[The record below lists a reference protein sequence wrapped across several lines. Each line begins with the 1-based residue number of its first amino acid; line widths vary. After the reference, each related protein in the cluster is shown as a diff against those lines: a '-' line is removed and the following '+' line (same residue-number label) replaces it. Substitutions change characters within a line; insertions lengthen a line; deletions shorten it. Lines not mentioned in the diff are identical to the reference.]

1 METNSQYAI
10 ILEDVW
16 KVYKVGKTSYPALQ
30 GLTLK
35 VERGEMLSV
44 MGPSGSGKSTLLHI
58 AGTLDRPTSGRVIIE
73 GIDISGLG
81 DAELSEVRNKH
92 IGFVFQSFNLI
103 NRLSALENVALPLAV
118 RGVSYEERVEAALNA
133 LKLVGLDGAAGK
145 RPTELSGGEQ
155 QRVAIARAL
164 VGNPRILLA
173 DEPTG
178 NLDSKNTE
186 IIVGLLREIN
196 ERLGTTVVIVT
207 HNPEVAEKCDRLVRL
222 RDGRVESEVV
232 LHA

>member
-16 KVYKVGKTSYPALQ
+16 KVYRVGKTSYPALQ
-30 GLTLK
+30 GLTLR

-73 GIDISGLG
+73 GIDVSGLS

-103 NRLSALENVALPLAV
+103 NRLSAVENVALPLAV

-186 IIVGLLREIN
+186 IIVSLLREIN